1 MGLPKKELERWKQV
15 LLERR
20 GTITHDI
27 DGMEK
32 QARQPRSDA
41 AGNLSSMPMH
51 MADVSADN
59 YEQDIT
65 FGLIEAEQQEVQ
77 EIDAA
82 LERIRDGSFGVC
94 EGCNE
99 PIKPT
104 RLKAIPHAR
113 LCIECKRKE
122 EEGLL

>member
-1 MGLPKKELERWKQV
+1 MKKADLQKWKAR

-20 GTITHDI
+20 ATIRQDL
-27 DGMEK
+27 DGMEES
-32 QARQPRSDA
+32 ARKSRSDA
-41 AGNLSSMPMH
+41 SGNLSSMPLH

-65 FGLIEAEQQEVQ
+65 FGLIEAEQAEVRA
-77 EIDAA
+77 IDDA
-82 LERIRDGSFGVC
+82 LGRIEDGSFGVC
-94 EGCNE
+94 EGCQE
-99 PIKPT
+99 DIKPA
-104 RLKAIPHAR
+104 RLQAIPQAR

>member
-1 MGLPKKELERWKQV
+1 MKKNELQKWKQR

-20 GTITHDI
+20 ATIRQDL
-27 DGMEK
+27 DGMEAS
-32 QARQPRSDA
+32 ARKSRSDST
-41 AGNLSSMPMH
+41 GNLSSMPLH

-65 FGLIEAEQQEVQ
+65 FGLIEAEQAEVRA
-77 EIDAA
+77 IDDA
-82 LERIRDGSFGVC
+82 LGRVEDGTFGVC
-94 EGCNE
+94 EACQDE
-99 PIKPT
+99 IKPA
-104 RLKAIPHAR
+104 RLQAIPHAR